1 MCKCAITIETRCFV
15 WKLDF
20 ALQWAQHVATVRAVT
35 RLHWSFSFASF
46 LWGNMLSI
54 GCCVCNCDVV
64 WFPVSHFRVIEN
76 IICWRLLYK
85 VSSKVYALSF
95 CLTSGALSNRQNLK
109 NLTPCLLLNKR
120 RNKTQTQLVPLMTI
134 EIASMYMWLGVNG
147 PSLDR

>member
-1 MCKCAITIETRCFV
+1 MCNYDRDKVFCMETRLCAAMSSTCSNCTGCHSSSLVVFV
-15 WKLDF
+15 CEFSLR
-20 ALQWAQHVATVRAVT
+20 QHVEYWMLCLQLWRCVISCK
-35 RLHWSFSFASF
+35 SF
-46 LWGNMLSI
+46 
-54 GCCVCNCDVV
+54 
-64 WFPVSHFRVIEN
+64 IEN
-76 IICWRLLYK
+76 IKCWRLLYK

-134 EIASMYMWLGVNG
+134 GIASMYMWPGVNG